1 LKHIISWII
10 GLPAAVIIVALS
22 VANRQPVR
30 FSIDP
35 FSQGN
40 PVFATE
46 IPLFVLLLAAIFI
59 GLLFGG
65 MASWLAQGKWRRA
78 ARSARAEGIKLKQE
92 HETLKRQ
99 SLQTQNRL
107 LPASERGDATAQR

>member
-1 LKHIISWII
+1 MKRLLSLIF

-35 FSQGN
+35 FSQSD
-40 PVFATE
+40 PVFVTE
-46 IPLFVLLLAAIFI
+46 VPLFLIILASIFI

-99 SLQTQNRL
+99 TLQGQSRL
-107 LPASERGDATAQR
+107 LTSGERGDAAAQR

>member
-10 GLPAAVIIVALS
+10 GLPAAVIIIALS

-35 FSQGN
+35 FSQDN

-46 IPLFVLLLAAIFI
+46 IPLFVLLLVAIFI

-78 ARSARAEGIKLKQE
+78 ARTARAEGIKLKQE

-99 SLQTQNRL
+99 SLQAQNRL
-107 LPASERGDATAQR
+107 LPSSDRPEA

>member
-1 LKHIISWII
+1 MKHIISWII
-10 GLPAAVIIVALS
+10 GLPAAVVIVALS

-46 IPLFVLLLAAIFI
+46 IPLFILLLAAIFL
-59 GLLFGG
+59 GLVFGG

-107 LPASERGDATAQR
+107 LPSSEHGDATAQR